1 MESGSGA
8 IRKQVVSMK
17 LTANEEYGIRCLLHI
32 ARSGTEGSVTIPEIS
47 RAEGITQAYAA
58 KLLRI
63 LRRSGF
69 IGSLRGKSGGYS
81 LARPADQ
88 IVVGEVLAALG
99 GRLYEADFCD
109 RHSGA
114 EKICT
119 HTVDCSVRSLWQT
132 VQNALDQVLSK
143 MTLGELLGGP
153 PAERSR
159 NLVTLASRRVEDG
172 TRFRV

>member
-1 MESGSGA
+1 
-8 IRKQVVSMK
+8 MK
-17 LTANEEYGIRCLLHI
+17 LSANEEYGIRCLLHI
-32 ARSGTEGSVTIPEIS
+32 ARSGTKGSVTIPEIS
-47 RAEGITQAYAA
+47 RAEGITPAYVA

-132 VQNALDQVLSK
+132 VQNTLDQVLSK
-143 MTLGELLGGP
+143 MTLGELLGGSP
-153 PAERSR
+153 GSGQSR
-159 NLVTLASRRVEDG
+159 NLVRLASRRVEDG

>member
-1 MESGSGA
+1 
-8 IRKQVVSMK
+8 MK
-17 LTANEEYGIRCLLHI
+17 LTANEEYGIRCLLHV
-32 ARSGTEGSVTIPEIS
+32 ARSGMEGSVTIAEIS
-47 RAEGITQAYAA
+47 RAEGITPAYAA

-69 IGSLRGKSGGYS
+69 IASVRGKSGGYS

-88 IVVGEVLAALG
+88 IIVGEALAALG
-99 GRLYEADFCD
+99 GRLYESDFCD

-132 VQNALDQVLSK
+132 VQNSVDQVLSK
-143 MTLGELLGGP
+143 MTLRVVLGGQSG
-153 PAERSR
+153 PARSD
-159 NLVTLASRRVEDG
+159 LVTMTRHVEDS

>member
-1 MESGSGA
+1 
-8 IRKQVVSMK
+8 MK
-17 LTANEEYGIRCLLHI
+17 LSANEEYGIRCLLHI

-47 RAEGITQAYAA
+47 RAEGITQAYVA

-69 IGSLRGKSGGYS
+69 IASVRGKSGGYS
-81 LARPADQ
+81 LARPAQQ

-99 GRLYEADFCD
+99 GRLYESDFCD

-132 VQNALDQVLSK
+132 VQNALDQVLSR
-143 MTLGELLGGP
+143 MTLGELLGGSAGP
-153 PAERSR
+153 GQSR

>member
-1 MESGSGA
+1 
-8 IRKQVVSMK
+8 MK
-17 LTANEEYGIRCLLHI
+17 LTANEEYGIRCLLHV
-32 ARSGTEGSVTIPEIS
+32 ARCGTEGSVTIPEIS
-47 RAEGITQAYAA
+47 RAEGITPAYVA

-69 IGSLRGKSGGYS
+69 IASVRGKSGGYS
-81 LARPADQ
+81 LARPAEQ
-88 IVVGEVLAALG
+88 IIVGEALAALG

-132 VQNALDQVLSK
+132 VQNSVDQVLSK
-143 MTLGELLGGP
+143 MTLRALLGGQ
-153 PAERSR
+153 AGSASRSD
-159 NLVTLASRRVEDG
+159 LVTMTRRVEDA

>member
-1 MESGSGA
+1 
-8 IRKQVVSMK
+8 MK
-17 LTANEEYGIRCLLHI
+17 LSANEEYGIRCLLHV
-32 ARSGTEGSVTIPEIS
+32 ARSGMEGSATIPEIS
-47 RAEGITQAYAA
+47 RAEGITPAYVA

-69 IGSLRGKSGGYS
+69 IASVRGKSGGYS
-81 LARPADQ
+81 LARPADH
-88 IVVGEVLAALG
+88 IIVGEALAALG

-132 VQNALDQVLSK
+132 VQNSVDQVLSK
-143 MTLGELLGGP
+143 MTLDTLLGGQAG
-153 PAERSR
+153 PAAGS
-159 NLVTLASRRVEDG
+159 NLVRMTRRVEDA

>member
-1 MESGSGA
+1 M
-8 IRKQVVSMK
+8 
-17 LTANEEYGIRCLLHI
+17 LHV
-32 ARSGTEGSVTIPEIS
+32 ARSGTEGSVTIPEIG
-47 RAEGITQAYAA
+47 RAEGITPAYVA

-69 IGSLRGKSGGYS
+69 IASVRGKSGGYS
-81 LARPADQ
+81 LARPASD

-99 GRLYEADFCD
+99 GRLYEADFCEK
-109 RHSGA
+109 HSGA

-132 VQNALDQVLSK
+132 VQNAVDQVLSK
-143 MTLGELLGGP
+143 MTLGELLDSS
-153 PAERSR
+153 PARGQSR
-159 NLVTLASRRVEDG
+159 GLVTLDHRRIEDG

>member
-1 MESGSGA
+1 
-8 IRKQVVSMK
+8 MK
-17 LTANEEYGIRCLLHI
+17 LSANEEYGIRCLLHV
-32 ARSGTEGSVTIPEIS
+32 ARSGTEGSVTIQEIA
-47 RAEGITQAYAA
+47 RAEGITPAYVA

-69 IGSLRGKSGGYS
+69 IASVRGKSGGYS

-88 IVVGEVLAALG
+88 IAVGEALAALG

-119 HTVDCSVRSLWQT
+119 HSVDCSVRSLWQT
-132 VQNALDQVLSK
+132 VQNSVDQVLSK
-143 MTLGELLGGP
+143 MTLRALLGGQP
-153 PAERSR
+153 GSEARR
-159 NLVTLASRRVEDG
+159 AGLVTMTSRPVENG
-172 TRFRV
+172 TQFGV